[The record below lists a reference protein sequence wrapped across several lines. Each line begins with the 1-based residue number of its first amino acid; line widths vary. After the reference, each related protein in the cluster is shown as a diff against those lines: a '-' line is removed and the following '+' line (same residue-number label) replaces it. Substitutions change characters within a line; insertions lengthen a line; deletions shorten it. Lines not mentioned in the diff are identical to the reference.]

1 VGGLGYPALFVD
13 EKGKMRETW
22 TDSLGRLI
30 EVDEPDPAATTVRVY
45 WWRGRRR
52 GTSIATQSCA
62 AAPDYTAESGL
73 CREFWRQVQ
82 PGGSVRVQNNAILN
96 AFLGNTVSGLVN
108 VGRTIFGQGGAPS
121 PAAVAL
127 TGLGLP
133 SGGPGAM
140 GVAGM
145 AQGAEAKARW
155 NCASLYFQGKIPL
168 CARNDMVR
176 SFFQSPLRNG
186 CAR

>member
-1 VGGLGYPALFVD
+1 VGGWD
-13 EKGKMRETW
+13 IRRCSWMKKGRC
-22 TDSLGRLI
+22 GR
-30 EVDEPDPAATTVRVY
+30 P
-45 WWRGRRR
+45 GRTAWDARLKWMNPIR
-52 GTSIATQSCA
+52 PQPPFGFTGGGGGG
-62 AAPDYTAESGL
+62 AAPPSPPKAAPLRPTIPQRLARAVSFGDRYSLAGAL
-73 CREFWRQVQ
+73 
-82 PGGSVRVQNNAILN
+82 GVQNNAILN

-145 AQGAEAKARW
+145 AQGAAAKARW